1 MISRGNVE
9 RAFEIAK
16 EIDLKPRER
25 LRKQRGDSVLHI
37 CAEFGQTECFKKF
50 MELGHP
56 IDILNEVINKK
67 IIFIGRRIAYTYCL
81 QRRMYSD
88 CED

>member
-9 RAFEIAK
+9 RAVEIAK
-16 EIDLKPRER
+16 EIDLKPGER
-25 LRKQRGDSVLHI
+25 LRKQRGDSVLHL

-56 IDILNEVINKK
+56 LDAKNEVINNLVNYDRQMNYQYILPAGK
-67 IIFIGRRIAYTYCL
+67 
-81 QRRMYSD
+81 D
-88 CED
+88 V